1 MSELSERQGC
11 GCPTTRQNHTSAVI
25 TRRSIN
31 LTDGHIG
38 VQQERGVSVHH
49 RKWDDTVHVEHFRK
63 YPAAY
68 EQELRRFTDHEL
80 LVAGLS
86 TFHHPPR
93 LSLDPVAVPLVAP
106 SVLPPTPGSPSR

>member
-1 MSELSERQGC
+1 
-11 GCPTTRQNHTSAVI
+11 
-25 TRRSIN
+25 
-31 LTDGHIG
+31 